1 MYTHIYLY
9 MYVTTIKEKENMDF
23 ESGQEGIREGL
34 EGRKR
39 WGNYI
44 LISKIKNY
52 ILKNS

>member
-1 MYTHIYLY
+1 

-34 EGRKR
+34 EGRTR